1 MDYKKQFLT
10 VLLALTLAISI
21 MGFAVQ
27 PAQAASCA
35 FYHTVSSGESLS
47 WIGSYYG
54 VSWTTL
60 AANNN
65 IKSPYTI
72 FVGQQICIPSGG
84 RYNTYNGYYY
94 PYTYYYP
101 STYYNYYYS
110 RTTWDYRVIGVVKG
124 QTVTIETY
132 NFPDNV
138 YFEVRIGCAY
148 CGSALVKV
156 TDMDS
161 DRGGTFKQRF
171 SIPSQFAG
179 YSDLKIS
186 LIQAKKGTTVNRVFS
201 NLYSTRR

>member
-1 MDYKKQFLT
+1 MTYKKRFLT
-10 VLLALTLAISI
+10 ILLALVVAISV
-21 MGFAVQ
+21 MGLAAQ
-27 PAQAASCA
+27 PARAASCA

-54 VSWTTL
+54 VSWPTL

-72 FVGQQICIPSGG
+72 YVGQQICIPSGG
-84 RYNTYNGYYY
+84 QYTYYPGYYY
-94 PYTYYYP
+94 PTTYP
-101 STYYNYYYS
+101 YYYS

-124 QTVTIETY
+124 KTVTIETS

-148 CGSALVKV
+148 CGAAMTKV

-171 SIPSQFAG
+171 TIPAAFAG
-179 YSDLKIS
+179 YSQLEIS
-186 LIQAKKGTTVNRVFS
+186 LIQAKKGTTLKRVFNNVS
-201 NLYSTRR
+201 STRR

>member
-1 MDYKKQFLT
+1 MNYKNRFLT
-10 VLLALTLAISI
+10 VVLALVVAVGV

-27 PAQAASCA
+27 PARAASCA
-35 FYHTVSSGESLS
+35 FYHTVSAGESLS

-54 VSWTTL
+54 ISWPTL

-72 FVGQQICIPSGG
+72 FVGQQICIPTGA
-84 RYNTYNGYYY
+84 RYTYYPGTYYY
-94 PYTYYYP
+94 PYR
-101 STYYNYYYS
+101 YNYYYS
-110 RTTWDYRVIGVVKG
+110 PTTWDYRVIGVVKG
-124 QTVTIETY
+124 QTVTIKTS

-171 SIPSQFAG
+171 TIPAQFAG
-179 YSDLKIS
+179 YYDLEIS

-201 NLYSTRR
+201 NVTSTRK

>member
-1 MDYKKQFLT
+1 MDYKKRLLT
-10 VLLALTLAISI
+10 VVLALTLAIS
-21 MGFAVQ
+21 MVGFAVQ
-27 PAQAASCA
+27 PARAASCA

-54 VSWTTL
+54 ISWKSI
-60 AANNN
+60 AQANN

-72 FVGQQICIPSGG
+72 FVGEQICIPTGA
-84 RYNTYNGYYY
+84 RYTYTGYYY
-94 PYTYYYP
+94 PYNYHYP
-101 STYYNYYYS
+101 YNYYNYYAP
-110 RTTWDYRVIGVVKG
+110 TAWDYRVIGVIKG
-124 QTVTIETY
+124 QTVTIQTH

-179 YSDLKIS
+179 YSSLEIS
-186 LIQAKKGTTVNRVFS
+186 LIQAKKGTTLNRVFS
-201 NLYSTRR
+201 NVTSTRR

>member
-1 MDYKKQFLT
+1 MDYKKRLLT
-10 VLLALTLAISI
+10 VVLALTLAISMI
-21 MGFAVQ
+21 GFAVQ

-35 FYHTVSSGESLS
+35 FYHTVSYGESLS

-54 VSWTTL
+54 ISWKSV
-60 AANNN
+60 ASANN

-72 FVGQQICIPSGG
+72 FAGQRICIPSGA
-84 RYNTYNGYYY
+84 RYTYTGYYY
-94 PYTYYYP
+94 PNTYYYP
-101 STYYNYYYS
+101 YSYYNYYS
-110 RTTWDYRVIGVVKG
+110 PVAWDYRVIGVLRG
-124 QTVTIETY
+124 NTVTIETY

-171 SIPSQFAG
+171 TIPSQFAG
-179 YSDLKIS
+179 YSSLKIS
-186 LIQAKKGTTVNRVFS
+186 LIQAKKGTTLNRVFS
-201 NLYSTRR
+201 NVTSTRR